1 MSLQLAIA
9 SRSRRP
15 RVIVGAAAKIDV
27 LTARSPETGD
37 PEVEFVFAFLLARD
51 IHSSWHLKAILCT
64 TKMKQQTYMHVNPF
78 N

>member
-27 LTARSPETGD
+27 LTARAPGTGD

-51 IHSSWHLKAILCT
+51 VHASWHLKAILCT
-64 TKMKQQTYMHVNPF
+64 TKIKQQTYMHVNPF